1 MGNIILIDY
10 KSSTA
15 SCMSEIRSK
24 LENAWNML
32 HIKTEDM
39 MSTNPQQKQ
48 KQQQQQNINPMK
60 NEIKDIYSKYNTPI
74 LIYVIIEL
82 NNNNNRT
89 TTTDKNDDDDNNGS
103 SASGISRY
111 QEYIQ
116 NAVNE
121 VHQITSSII
130 QSTQNKYHF
139 NRNFTRNWY
148 VQPLGYY
155 KSDFHLRHGFFSGLN
170 WILRACSRQHEE
182 MLSHACSNL
191 RTSL

>member
-15 SCMSEIRSK
+15 SCMIEIRSK

-39 MSTNPQQKQ
+39 MQKP
-48 KQQQQQNINPMK
+48 QQQQNIVPMK
-60 NEIKDIYSKYNTPI
+60 NEIKDVYLKYNTPI

-82 NNNNNRT
+82 NNNNNNRT
-89 TTTDKNDDDDNNGS
+89 TTTNKNDDDDNNGS
-103 SASGISRY
+103 SVSGISRY

-130 QSTQNKYHF
+130 QSTHKVTLPFQ
-139 NRNFTRNWY
+139 
-148 VQPLGYY
+148 
-155 KSDFHLRHGFFSGLN
+155 S
-170 WILRACSRQHEE
+170 
-182 MLSHACSNL
+182 
-191 RTSL
+191 